1 MKTAIIHASVHH
13 ENTKKLVDHVAKMC
27 DVTLI
32 DAQKVKKESLSEYD
46 LIGFASGIFYTRFH
60 PSVLDFA
67 KDNLPEGKNVFFMAT
82 AGNPIDRNFHTIEE
96 VAKKKHAKVIGRFQC
111 KGFDTFGPLKI
122 LGGIKK
128 GHPNEDDLKDAVAFF
143 KKLSA

>member
-1 MKTAIIHASVHH
+1 M
-13 ENTKKLVDHVAKMC
+13 D
-27 DVTLI
+27 D
-32 DAQKVKKESLSEYD
+32 
-46 LIGFASGIFYTRFH
+46 
-60 PSVLDFA
+60 
-67 KDNLPEGKNVFFMAT
+67 
-82 AGNPIDRNFHTIEE
+82 
-96 VAKKKHAKVIGRFQC
+96 KHAKYMKRCYELAVSAGK